1 MLEALQA
8 MDQAR
13 LDFSDGGL
21 LVLNITIAII
31 MFGVALEIKMSNFRE
46 LMKSPK
52 PVILGVISQ
61 FVLLPLV
68 TFLVIMAFWGNI
80 TIGVAMGMILVAA
93 CPGGNI
99 SNFISTLSKGN
110 PALSVSLTAIA
121 TISAIIMT
129 PLNFSIWGKFY
140 ELLGPHSNNA
150 LLQSLEIDPV
160 QMFKTVIILLGIPI
174 VLGMLFNHYF
184 PKPTNYIKKPIRIF
198 SIIFFM
204 GMVVIMFANNYDY
217 FVKYIAWILLIVFIH
232 NAIAIS
238 TGYSFASLF
247 KLSRANRKTLGI
259 ETGIQNSGLG
269 LVLLFNPKIFPPELP
284 LGGMMIVVA
293 WWGIW
298 HILSGL
304 SLATYWRWKDRNKNE

>member
-46 LMKSPK
+46 LVKSPK

-61 FVLLPLV
+61 FILLPLV

-80 TIGVAMGMILVAA
+80 TVGVAMGMILVAA

-121 TISAIIMT
+121 TISAIVMT
-129 PLNFSIWGKFY
+129 PLNFSIWGKLY

-150 LLQSLEIDPV
+150 LLKSLEIDPI
-160 QMFKTVIILLGIPI
+160 QMFKTVVILLGIPI
-174 VLGMLFNHYF
+174 VFGMLFNHYF

-304 SLATYWRWKDRNKNE
+304 SLATYWRWKDRNNDE